1 MMLVFW
7 KQKLV
12 FLAVPK
18 TGTTA
23 LEAVLAPHA
32 SAAILGPPGQ
42 KHASASKY
50 RKSLSGFFEQRGRHP
65 MQTIAVMREP
75 IDWLGSWYRY
85 RRRPA
90 LIGKPNSTDGLSFE
104 EFVQAWLSRD
114 VPPFADVGSQANF
127 LNNEDGTLGVDQLY
141 SYENF
146 EQLVG
151 FWQKTLNIQM
161 ILPKRNVSPVL
172 ELQLNAALRSRLQSE
187 RPGEFDLWDRLQT
200 NCPLTP

>member
-1 MMLVFW
+1 
-7 KQKLV
+7 
-12 FLAVPK
+12 
-18 TGTTA
+18 
-23 LEAVLAPHA
+23 
-32 SAAILGPPGQ
+32 
-42 KHASASKY
+42 
-50 RKSLSGFFEQRGRHP
+50 
-65 MQTIAVMREP
+65 
-75 IDWLGSWYRY
+75 WYRY